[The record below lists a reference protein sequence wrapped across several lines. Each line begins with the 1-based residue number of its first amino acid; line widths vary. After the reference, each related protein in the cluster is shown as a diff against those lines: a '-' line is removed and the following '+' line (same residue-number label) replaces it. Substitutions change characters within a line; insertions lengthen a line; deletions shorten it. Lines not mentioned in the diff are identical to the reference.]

1 MPIARLRHHGQP
13 ATPAP
18 RRRSDPARAV
28 GIVARRTQGP
38 ARRHD
43 YAHRCRS
50 FPRPCLRE
58 SFLHDFGR
66 CAILDDDRSGSR
78 SRGGIPAGP
87 ARKAP
92 ATPRHPGNTL
102 HARRF
107 GRARRASL
115 AADRRGSHRKESG
128 LSFRGI
134 YARGSQRGVAH
145 RQAGRAELECSVA
158 KSEAPARRGACRP
171 YGHARSSRGRPLYAY
186 ARRGEHV
193 PRAARRVA
201 IRRLE
206 LEGFEGNTVGLFVEC
221 SKGTYIRALAEDIGA
236 DLGCGAHLAALQR
249 TSVGP
254 FALREA
260 MTLEA
265 LESISPVERRE
276 RLLPLEALLQSWPRL
291 TLEAPL
297 AAKFRQGR
305 TMSVESASGSVAV
318 FGEDAKFLGT
328 GQVDAGGTLQPKRL
342 LALS

>member
-1 MPIARLRHHGQP
+1 VGYTHA
-13 ATPAP
+13 
-18 RRRSDPARAV
+18 AV
-28 GIVARRTQGP
+28 NGVLLI
-38 ARRHD
+38 D
-43 YAHRCRS
+43 K
-50 FPRPCLRE
+50 
-58 SFLHDFGR
+58 
-66 CAILDDDRSGSR
+66 
-78 SRGGIPAGP
+78 PAGP
-87 ARKAP
+87 SSNAVLQRAKRLLGAVRAGHTGTLDPLASGLLVIALGEATKFSGGMLDADKSYRAQLRLGERTETGDAEGAVVSRAEVKITRKE
-92 ATPRHPGNTL
+92 L
-102 HARRF
+102 
-107 GRARRASL
+107 L
-115 AADRRGSHRKESG
+115 AALDRHRGEIEQ
-128 LSFRGI
+128 LPPQ
-134 YARGSQRGVAH
+134 YAAI
-145 RQAGRAELECSVA
+145 
-158 KSEAPARRGACRP
+158 K
-171 YGHARSSRGRPLYAY
+171 YRGRPLYAY